1 MSQRDA
7 LAGMDAD
14 LHAAFLDAGLADLG
28 LYWPPGA
35 LLDAPGMP
43 ARVYVDRDTQ
53 TLGDVRQVRA
63 GRVEVAYVLAPGLNP
78 EQGGLL
84 LVDGERFENA
94 SLLSDNGSTSRW
106 LVRRARA

>member
-1 MSQRDA
+1 VSQRDELAA
-7 LAGMDAD
+7 LDAD
-14 LHAAFLDAGLADLG
+14 IHAAFLDAGLADVG
-28 LYWPPGA
+28 EYWPPGA

-43 ARVYVDRDTQ
+43 VRVYVDRDIQ
-53 TLGDVRQVRA
+53 TMGEVRQVRA
-63 GRVEVAYVLAPGLNP
+63 GRIEVGYVLAPGLVP

-94 SLLSDNGSTSRW
+94 NPISDDGSVSLW